1 MTQPGEVRAPPANE
15 PAARVLIVGVTSAIG
30 RAVAAAFAARG
41 QDLLVTGRNREELEA
56 VAADLRLRHR
66 VEVEANVFDAMA
78 FDEHDGLMDAAGSG
92 PLRGV
97 VMTLGYMGD
106 HDVAQSDFREARR
119 IVDTNYTACV
129 SLLEKAA
136 SILESRGHG
145 FICVVGSVA
154 GDRGRQSNY
163 LYGSAKAGLDAYLQG
178 LRNRLHPAGV
188 TVTTVKPGFVDT
200 RMTYGKEG
208 MFLVASPDAV
218 GRGIYRAA
226 RRGRSVVY
234 LPGFWRLIMWVIRSI
249 PEPVFKRLKL

>member
-1 MTQPGEVRAPPANE
+1 MSDAGEGVGAELGEGAGP
-15 PAARVLIVGVTSAIG
+15 VLIVGVTSAI
-30 RAVAAAFAARG
+30 AQATAAAFAAHG
-41 QDLLVTGRNREELEA
+41 HDLLVTGRNPEELEA
-56 VAADLRLRHR
+56 VAADLALRHR
-66 VEVEANVFDAMA
+66 VEVEARVFDALDFEA
-78 FDEHDGLMDAAGSG
+78 HDGLMDAAG
-92 PLRGV
+92 
-97 VMTLGYMGD
+97 GD
-106 HDVAQSDFREARR
+106 QEEAQGDFREARR

-129 SLLEKAA
+129 ALLEKAA
-136 SILESRGHG
+136 SILEDRGRG

-163 LYGSAKAGLDAYLQG
+163 LYGSAKSGLAAYLQG

-208 MFLVASPDAV
+208 MFLVASPESV

>member
-1 MTQPGEVRAPPANE
+1 MRRPGEAGEAPPDGRAG
-15 PAARVLIVGVTSAIG
+15 PVLIVGVTSAIG
-30 RAVAAAFAARG
+30 RAAAGAFAAHGRN
-41 QDLLVTGRNREELEA
+41 LLVTARSREELEA
-56 VAADLRLRHR
+56 VAADLRIRHR
-66 VEVEANVFDAMA
+66 VDVDARVFDALS
-78 FDEHDGLMDAAGSG
+78 FEDHEGLMDVAGG
-92 PLRGV
+92 TPLHGV
-97 VMTLGYMGD
+97 VVTLGYMGD
-106 HDVAQSDFREARR
+106 QEEAQGDFREARR

-136 SILESRGHG
+136 SILEARGRG

-163 LYGSAKAGLDAYLQG
+163 LYGSAKSGLDAYLQG

-188 TVTTVKPGFVDT
+188 KVTTVKPGFVDT

-208 MFLVASPDAV
+208 MFMVASPDAV
-218 GRGIYRAA
+218 GRGIYRAV

>member
-1 MTQPGEVRAPPANE
+1 VSDAGEGVGAELGEGAGP
-15 PAARVLIVGVTSAIG
+15 VLIVGVTSAI
-30 RAVAAAFAARG
+30 AQATAAAFAAHG
-41 QDLLVTGRNREELEA
+41 HDLLVTGRNPEELEA
-56 VAADLRLRHR
+56 VAADLALRHR
-66 VEVEANVFDAMA
+66 VEVEARVFDALDFEA
-78 FDEHDGLMDAAGSG
+78 HDGLMDAAG
-92 PLRGV
+92 
-97 VMTLGYMGD
+97 GD
-106 HDVAQSDFREARR
+106 QEEAQGDFREARR

-129 SLLEKAA
+129 ALLEKAA
-136 SILESRGHG
+136 SILEDRGRG

-163 LYGSAKAGLDAYLQG
+163 LYGSAKSGLAAYLQG

-208 MFLVASPDAV
+208 MFLVASPESV

>member
-1 MTQPGEVRAPPANE
+1 MSGSGQAGSTGRD
-15 PAARVLIVGVTSAIG
+15 AAAGPVLVVGATSAIA
-30 RAVAAAFAARG
+30 RATAAAFAARG
-41 QDLLVTGRNREELEA
+41 HDLLVTGRDREELEA
-56 VAADLRLRHR
+56 VAADLALRYR
-66 VEVEANVFDAMA
+66 VEVEARLFDALEFEA
-78 FDEHDGLMDAAGSG
+78 HDGLMDAAGQRPMS
-92 PLRGV
+92 GV
-97 VMTLGYMGD
+97 VVALGYMGD
-106 HDVAQSDFREARR
+106 HEAAQGDFREARR

-136 SILESRGHG
+136 SILESRGRG

-163 LYGSAKAGLDAYLQG
+163 LYGSAKSGLDAYLQG
-178 LRNRLHPAGV
+178 LRNRLHPSGV

-200 RMTYGKEG
+200 RMTYGKQG
-208 MFLVASPDAV
+208 MFLVASPDSV
-218 GRGIYRAA
+218 GWGIYRAA

>member
-1 MTQPGEVRAPPANE
+1 MSDAGEGVGAELGEGAGP
-15 PAARVLIVGVTSAIG
+15 VLIVGVTSAI
-30 RAVAAAFAARG
+30 AQATAAAFAAHG
-41 QDLLVTGRNREELEA
+41 HDLLVTGRNPEELEA
-56 VAADLRLRHR
+56 VAADLALRHR
-66 VEVEANVFDAMA
+66 VEVEARVFDALDFEA
-78 FDEHDGLMDAAGSG
+78 HDGLMDAAGMG
-92 PLRGV
+92 PLSGV
-97 VMTLGYMGD
+97 VLALGYMGD
-106 HDVAQSDFREARR
+106 QEEAQGDFREARR

-129 SLLEKAA
+129 ALLEKAA
-136 SILESRGHG
+136 SILEDRGRG

-163 LYGSAKAGLDAYLQG
+163 LYGSAKSGLAAYLQG

-208 MFLVASPDAV
+208 MFLVASPESV